1 MFDQQTIWVTNVWAK
16 DPKPNCKP
24 DHGS

>member
-16 DPKPNCKP
+16 NPKPNCKP